1 MMMAYVLQLCLFSG
15 LFTALVAIGTGG
27 RAINEIYFYP
37 KPVQDRAVELGL
49 TTYDTIKRKGRRFMI
64 PFLLVMSAALILIIG
79 LWNHAP
85 DFKSAYLQ
93 SLLFL
98 EVMNWYD
105 GIVIDKV
112 WVGHGRFWDI
122 PELKGIPYVKTW
134 KQVLIKRGIGSLLYV
149 VVAAITVGII
159 VLVF

>member
-1 MMMAYVLQLCLFSG
+1 MMMAYVLQLCLFCG
-15 LFTALVAIGTGG
+15 LFTALVAIGMGG

-49 TTYDTIKRKGRRFMI
+49 TTYDTIKRKSRRFMI
-64 PFLLVMSAALILIIG
+64 PFLLIMSAALILIIG

-112 WVGHGRFWDI
+112 WVGHSRFWDI

-134 KQVLIKRGIGSLLYV
+134 KQVLIKRGMGSLLYV
-149 VVAAITVGII
+149 VIAAIMAGLI
-159 VLVF
+159 VLIL